1 MRIRPQ
7 NSLHVRIK
15 KMEIYIEKK
24 MVKKTCIEDK
34 GKM

>member
-7 NSLHVRIK
+7 KSPHVRIK

-24 MVKKTCIEDK
+24 IGEENVY
-34 GKM
+34 